1 MHFCNVY
8 LNIDIYQSWH
18 GAEYNMSKYFTS
30 FLNLAIL
37 FASISAN
44 EMTAYYQK
52 REYFSC
58 CTTPTQKLTSNPASS
73 FKIGGGGGGGGGS
86 WEKIFCWGVSIK
98 SKGWLRAFGLQK
110 FMFYGNHIKNFS
122 FYFIFQVL
130 KMLLPYYISNILIN
144 IIITSLKM

>member
-73 FKIGGGGGGGGGS
+73 FKIGGGGGGKILEKNFLVGGGD
-86 WEKIFCWGVSIK
+86 
-98 SKGWLRAFGLQK
+98 
-110 FMFYGNHIKNFS
+110 KN
-122 FYFIFQVL
+122 
-130 KMLLPYYISNILIN
+130 
-144 IIITSLKM
+144 

>member
-52 REYFSC
+52 RE
-58 CTTPTQKLTSNPASS
+58 
-73 FKIGGGGGGGGGS
+73 
-86 WEKIFCWGVSIK
+86 
-98 SKGWLRAFGLQK
+98 FGLQK

>member
-73 FKIGGGGGGGGGS
+73 FK
-86 WEKIFCWGVSIK
+86 CWGGSIK